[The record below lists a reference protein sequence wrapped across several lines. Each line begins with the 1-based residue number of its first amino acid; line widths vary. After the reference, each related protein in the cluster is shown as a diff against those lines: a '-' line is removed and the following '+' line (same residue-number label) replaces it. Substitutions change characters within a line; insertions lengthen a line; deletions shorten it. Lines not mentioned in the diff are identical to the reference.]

1 MADSPKE
8 LIRDLSEDLL
18 HRFAGLPLLD
28 RYDVYQCLMD
38 YWDEVMQ
45 DDVYLVVTEGWTEA
59 ARPRALV
66 PVKGKGTAE
75 PPDLT
80 VNRKK
85 YRMDLVPPRLVVARY
100 FATEQAE
107 VDRLRTGEERIAREL
122 EEFVEEYSGED
133 GLLEGATSDAGKVT
147 QAAVRARLKAV
158 AGDPEGQEERDV
170 LEVCLDLM
178 KALAAAKRATK
189 AAQTQLDSKVLA
201 RYATAD
207 RGGDHRARGRR
218 QVDGERGWRDRPGGG
233 APDGW
238 ASGSGQG
245 AGRTVCEAAT
255 GAGASC

>member
-1 MADSPKE
+1 MPKA

-45 DDVYLVVTEGWTEA
+45 DDVYLVVTEGWVAA
-59 ARPRALV
+59 ARPRVLV

-85 YRMDLVPPRLVVARY
+85 YRMDLVPPGLVVARY

-107 VDRLRTGEERIAREL
+107 VDRLRTEEESITREL
-122 EEFVEEYSGED
+122 EEFIEEYSGED

-147 QAAVRARLKAV
+147 QAAVRARLKTV
-158 AGDPEGQEERDV
+158 VDDPEGQEERDV

-178 KALAAAKRATK
+178 KARAAAKRAAK
-189 AAQTQLDSKVLA
+189 AAQTRLDSKVLA
-201 RYATAD
+201 RYATLTAAEIPELVV
-207 RGGDHRARGRR
+207 GDKWMASVEGAIG
-218 QVDGERGWRDRPGGG
+218 QVVERLT
-233 APDGW
+233 GW
-238 ASGSGQG
+238 AGGSGQG
-245 AGRTVCEAAT
+245 AGGAVCEAAT
-255 GAGASC
+255 GACASS